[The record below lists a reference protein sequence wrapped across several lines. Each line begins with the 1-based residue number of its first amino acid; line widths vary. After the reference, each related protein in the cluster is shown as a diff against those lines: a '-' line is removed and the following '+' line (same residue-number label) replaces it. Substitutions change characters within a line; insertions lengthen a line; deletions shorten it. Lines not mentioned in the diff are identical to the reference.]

1 MSIHTLQN
9 QLVRVCLPWRLGK
22 TGMMSRCLRR
32 CPVSPL
38 IGPHFVQEMPKIFS
52 LTHRNSSL
60 RKPGLFLQW
69 LFYGHNGLPRWHSSK
84 ESTCQCRRH
93 ERLSLIP
100 GLGGS
105 PGVGNGNPTP
115 VILPGE
121 FHGWRSLAGYSHGV
135 AKHAGMVITL
145 LSIHALQF
153 TI

>member
-1 MSIHTLQN
+1 MSIYTLQN

-69 LFYGHNGLPRWHSSK
+69 LFYGRNTPINSRPSVPKFSFQAFSHSPPPLGTQTTPHNYQGTFGHRP
-84 ESTCQCRRH
+84 
-93 ERLSLIP
+93 LSEASFCP
-100 GLGGS
+100 GL
-105 PGVGNGNPTP
+105 VLLKIN
-115 VILPGE
+115 
-121 FHGWRSLAGYSHGV
+121 SHFCS
-135 AKHAGMVITL
+135 L
-145 LSIHALQF
+145 LSSCIL
-153 TI
+153 TK

>member
-1 MSIHTLQN
+1 MSIYTLQN

-105 PGVGNGNPTP
+105 PGVGNGNP
-115 VILPGE
+115 LQLSCLENSMDG
-121 FHGWRSLAGYSHGV
+121 GAWRATVMGSQSMQV
-135 AKHAGMVITL
+135 W
-145 LSIHALQF
+145 S
-153 TI
+153 